1 MPRGEPPS
9 SGRDDRPGTVGRDHP
24 DPEGLGRG
32 PLTRRLPVL
41 GQAAPDPDPVEPF
54 AVDERDG
61 PRRFTARV
69 ALAAP
74 RLTVPAAVLAV
85 VQHTATALVP
95 VIMGL
100 AIDRALQTGD
110 PAGLVGW
117 LLLLGAT
124 FLALTLAMRFSALL
138 AARAVQLV
146 EHRLRATV
154 SGSVLHPVE
163 GRVRQTDGVLLSTA
177 TNDLTRLCTAV
188 NLCVY
193 PVGELAGITVVA
205 VSLFVIHWPLGL
217 AVLLGSPVVVWLMG
231 ALSGPFSRSAR
242 HAQGL
247 LAEAVGRATDL
258 VSGYR
263 VVKGVRAEAEAVRR
277 YRGESRAALDGAYL
291 NVGALGRY
299 LAGANTVGGVFVAA
313 VAGLAGWF
321 AVTGAITVG
330 ELIAVAGLTQALLP
344 PLNLLTANAGAV
356 WAAAVGSGG
365 RVLDLLRAAD
375 TPRSG
380 TASPAAQSSPT
391 AQRSPTAQPSP
402 ATQPSSAGRPVLEV
416 VLDREEPLR
425 VEPGELVG
433 LHTDDRTAG
442 ILVEALLGPGAAHRD
457 VGVLLDG
464 VAAGR
469 LDPAHYRSAVL
480 VAPHE
485 ASLFSGTV
493 ADNLDLPGA
502 APQHRATALWAA
514 ACEDVVSSAAYGL
527 DTQVGENGNR
537 LSGGQRQRIAL
548 ARAYARDAPV
558 LVLHE
563 PTTAVDA
570 VTGAAV
576 AERLRQARAG
586 RSTLVITASP
596 VLLAVCDRVVEP
608 GPVAGDAPGTTP

>member
-1 MPRGEPPS
+1 MEPFTV
-9 SGRDDRPGTVGRDHP
+9 DDR
-24 DPEGLGRG
+24 E
-32 PLTRRLPVL
+32 
-41 GQAAPDPDPVEPF
+41 
-54 AVDERDG
+54 G

-69 ALAAP
+69 ATAAP
-74 RLTVPAAVLAV
+74 RLTVPAALLAV
-85 VQHTATALVP
+85 AHNTATALVP

-110 PAGLVGW
+110 PVRLAGW
-117 LLLLGAT
+117 LALLGVT
-124 FLALTLAMRFSALL
+124 FLCLALAFRFSALL

-146 EHRLRATV
+146 EHRLRVTL
-154 SGSVLHPVE
+154 SGSVLHPSD
-163 GRVRQTDGVLLSTA
+163 GRVGQADGVLLSTA
-177 TNDLTRLCTAV
+177 TNDLTRLSTAV
-188 NLCVY
+188 NLGVY

-205 VSLFVIHWPLGL
+205 ISLLLIHWPLGL
-217 AVLLGSPVVVWLMG
+217 AVLLGAPVVVWLMA
-231 ALSGPFSRSAR
+231 ALSGPFSRTAR

-277 YRGESRAALDGAYL
+277 YRHESRAALDGAYV

-299 LAGANTVGGVFVAA
+299 LAGSNTVGGVFVAA
-313 VAGLAGWF
+313 VAGLAAYH
-321 AVTGAITVG
+321 AVTGAITIG

-365 RVLDLLRAAD
+365 RVLELLRAGGAAPRPD
-375 TPRSG
+375 TAAP
-380 TASPAAQSSPT
+380 PAPDAP
-391 AQRSPTAQPSP
+391 PM
-402 ATQPSSAGRPVLEV
+402 LEV
-416 VLDREEPLR
+416 ALGDER
-425 VEPGELVG
+425 VRIAPGELVG
-433 LHTDDRTAG
+433 LRADDRTADA
-442 ILVEALLGPGAAHRD
+442 LVAALLGPRD
-457 VGVLLDG
+457 TSRSVEVLVDG
-464 VAAGR
+464 VPAGR
-469 LDPAHYRSAVL
+469 LDPARYRAAVL

-485 ASLFSGTV
+485 AGLFSGTV

-502 APQHRATALWAA
+502 APEHRATALWAA
-514 ACEDVVSSAAYGL
+514 ACEDFASPATHGL
-527 DTQVGENGNR
+527 DTEVGENGNR
-537 LSGGQRQRIAL
+537 LSGGQRQRLAL

-576 AERLRQARAG
+576 ADRLRRVRAD

-596 VLLAVCDRVVEP
+596 VLLAVCDRVV
-608 GPVAGDAPGTTP
+608 APGSVTPDVARVAP